1 MVVTLWAIWH
11 ARWKS
16 IYEHVFQPS
25 MSTHMFIM
33 CFIAEVEALAPAL
46 SATRPPKPASQ
57 PWIRPPPGI
66 AKCNVDGTTSV
77 HGDRGAVAVVCRNEY
92 GKYLGSSSIFWAGI
106 SDPTIFEALAVRE
119 VLATADD
126 LMLKR
131 ILVSLDCLQIM

>member
-1 MVVTLWAIWH
+1 MFH
-11 ARWKS
+11 A
-16 IYEHVFQPS
+16 EL
-25 MSTHMFIM
+25 
-33 CFIAEVEALAPAL
+33 EALAPTS
-46 SATRPPKPASQ
+46 SATGPPKPARQ

-66 AKCNVDGTTSV
+66 VKCNVDGATSV
-77 HGDRGAVAVVCRNEY
+77 HGDRAAVAAVCRNEY